1 MQIRQRTNLR
11 NQVINLKMSRPAK
24 PHATKFIVHPLTPS
38 RWADVED
45 LFGPEKGANSGCW
58 CMWPRV
64 TSSEFRAYVERV
76 FRDQNKVSSDLAF
89 ALDDATASGGSAPPA
104 LTAAE
109 DALLKACAGL
119 NELATSRRDQADLGV
134 RKSATAARSA
144 PDCERATQAAQTAM
158 REHPR

>member
-1 MQIRQRTNLR
+1 MLVVASLEMKGVILKPDFSL
-11 NQVINLKMSRPAK
+11 NQ
-24 PHATKFIVHPLTPS
+24 
-38 RWADVED
+38 
-45 LFGPEKGANSGCW
+45 
-58 CMWPRV
+58 
-64 TSSEFRAYVERV
+64 
-76 FRDQNKVSSDLAF
+76 
-89 ALDDATASGGSAPPA
+89 PPA